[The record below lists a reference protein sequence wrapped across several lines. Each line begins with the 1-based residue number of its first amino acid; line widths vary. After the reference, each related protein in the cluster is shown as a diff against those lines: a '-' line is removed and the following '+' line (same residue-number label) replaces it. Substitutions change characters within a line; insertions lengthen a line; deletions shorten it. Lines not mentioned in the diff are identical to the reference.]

1 MTATYTKVSM
11 LLETAS
17 EAVERARLRHRQGS
31 ISSHRLLR
39 TLSADDLAIFVE
51 QGRWLSAD
59 PGDILA
65 EQGRPVEAITFV
77 TEGNAREEVVS
88 SGNNAYRAVV
98 GFVGP
103 GEDIGLLSLVDRAPH
118 CSSVI
123 AMRRLQAVEVP
134 IDVVQRTLE
143 AHPEWNK
150 VIAETAVSRLR
161 ANTLWLQALV

>member
-1 MTATYTKVSM
+1 MI
-11 LLETAS
+11 
-17 EAVERARLRHRQGS
+17 LRYSLSKGGGFPLIQGTFS
-31 ISSHRLLR
+31 RSR
-39 TLSADDLAIFVE
+39 D
-51 QGRWLSAD
+51 G
-59 PGDILA
+59 
-65 EQGRPVEAITFV
+65 PVEAITFV

-118 CSSVI
+118 SSSVI

-143 AHPEWNK
+143 APPEWNK